1 MSLLLFA
8 AFIAIFIT
16 LFIASAFF
24 SASETAVLS
33 LSPLQIQR
41 INEQRPKLGARLSQ
55 MLKQPEVML
64 STLLI
69 GNTFVNAALASV
81 GLSFIV
87 MTGWIPEQYN
97 EMVSILVITLLV
109 LLFGEISPKQFAIRH
124 AEKML
129 PWIVAVLTVA
139 IPLLYPLS
147 WCLQKLIYPIR
158 HTLRPERRSVTDEE
172 IVSVVNLGE
181 EHKTLDKA
189 EGAMVR
195 GIFRLSELNAS
206 DVMTPRVDL
215 TGLDKNDAPEK
226 HLEQMKQATFVWMPY
241 WDDSADNFIDFIDVQ
256 RYLLDPEHNIEKA
269 RCNYTL
275 AVPENI
281 ALDDLL
287 ITLYRQNLPMVLVT
301 DEYGGTAG
309 IVSRGDI
316 LEVLALE
323 VSEPKPGDKNKEP
336 EIRKC
341 RENCWMISGD
351 VSLEEINF
359 MLGTHLEADDADR
372 ISGWVTFHAGHIPK
386 VGETI
391 TADGYRVTIQKMR
404 KRKILSVFLED
415 LEPESRETDLPQ
427 EILSTPPQAHDD
439 VPPSTNEEAG
449 L

>member
-8 AFIAIFIT
+8 AFLTAFIL
-16 LFIASAFF
+16 LFFASAFF
-24 SASETAVLS
+24 SASETAMLS

-41 INEQRPKLGARLSQ
+41 IKEFHPKLGERLSE
-55 MLKQPEVML
+55 MLKQPEIML

-69 GNTFVNAALASV
+69 GNTFVNAALASI
-81 GLSFIV
+81 GLSFI
-87 MTGWIPEQYN
+87 TLSGWIPEAYT
-97 EMVSILVITLLV
+97 EITSILIVTLLV

-124 AEKML
+124 AETMI
-129 PWIVAVLTVA
+129 PWIIRVLTVA

-147 WCLQKLIYPIR
+147 WCLQKLLYPIR
-158 HTLRPERRSVTDEE
+158 HTLRPERRSATDEE
-172 IVSVVNLGE
+172 LVSVVNLSE
-181 EHKTLDKA
+181 EHKALDEA

-215 TGLDKNDAPEK
+215 TGLDINDPPEK
-226 HLEQMKQATFVWMPY
+226 HLEQMKRATFVWMPL
-241 WDDSADNFIDFIDVQ
+241 WDDSADNFIDFIDVPK
-256 RYLLDPEHNIEKA
+256 YLLDPAHDLNAAK
-269 RCNYTL
+269 CNYTL

-287 ITLYRQNLPMVLVT
+287 IMLYRQNLPMVLVT

-323 VSEPKPGDKNKEP
+323 VSDPTHGNNEP

-351 VSLEEINF
+351 ASLEQINF
-359 MLGTHLEADDADR
+359 MLGTHLEADDSDR
-372 ISGWVTFHAGHIPK
+372 MSGWVTFHSGRIPK
-386 VGETI
+386 VGEII

-404 KRKILSVFLED
+404 KRKIISVFLED
-415 LEPESRETDLPQ
+415 LEPESRETDVPQNLHTQ
-427 EILSTPPQAHDD
+427 EIQDDELTP
-439 VPPSTNEEAG
+439 VTEEER

>member
-1 MSLLLFA
+1 MDFLLLTVFITVFILLFA
-8 AFIAIFIT
+8 F
-16 LFIASAFF
+16 SAFF
-24 SASETAVLS
+24 SASETAMLS
-33 LSPLQIQR
+33 LSPLQIQK
-41 INEQRPKLGARLSQ
+41 INEQSPQLGAHLSR
-55 MLKQPEVML
+55 MLKRPEIML

-87 MTGWIPEQYN
+87 MSGWVPEPYT
-97 EMVSILVITLLV
+97 EIVSVLVVTILV

-124 AEKML
+124 TETL
-129 PWIVAVLTVA
+129 IPHIVRVLRVA

-147 WCLQKLIYPIR
+147 WCLQKLLYPIR
-158 HTLRPERRSVTDEE
+158 HTLRPERRAVSDEE

-181 EHKTLDKA
+181 EHHAIDEA

-195 GIFRLSELNAS
+195 GIFRLSELKAS

-215 TGLDKNDAPEK
+215 TGLDINDPPEK
-226 HLEQMKQATFVWMPY
+226 HLNQMMHATFVWMPL
-241 WDDSADNFIDFIDVQ
+241 WDDSADNFIDFVDVPKF
-256 RYLLDPEHNIEKA
+256 LLDPKHDLKAA

-275 AVPENI
+275 AVPENVS
-281 ALDDLL
+281 LDDLL

-316 LEVLALE
+316 LELLALE
-323 VSEPKPGDKNKEP
+323 VSDRPSANENT

-341 RENCWMISGD
+341 RENCWIISGD
-351 VSLEEINF
+351 AALEQINF

-372 ISGWVTFHAGHIPK
+372 MSGWVMFHSGRIPR

-404 KRKILSVFLED
+404 MRKILSVFLED
-415 LEPESRETDLPQ
+415 LEPESRETDVPQ
-427 EILSTPPQAHDD
+427 NLHSPQIQDDELTSEIK
-439 VPPSTNEEAG
+439 EAQ
-449 L
+449 